1 MSGLPNGDKE
11 KPRGHEPRGLLRQ
24 QVAILQTRNSLTTN
38 PMSGSL
44 NSVGFSGSE
53 WPPDF
58 GIYPILRSLLQRHPT
73 PKCGRLGLEALFRLA
88 LTSCLYFSTLRGVCQ
103 VLLLDLPTSL
113 LAALVGAEPFTVVS
127 LKRTSRLVI
136 KLLLTSIAFLASHV
150 KSTEVRTD

>member
-1 MSGLPNGDKE
+1 
-11 KPRGHEPRGLLRQ
+11 
-24 QVAILQTRNSLTTN
+24 
-38 PMSGSL
+38 
-44 NSVGFSGSE
+44 
-53 WPPDF
+53 
-58 GIYPILRSLLQRHPT
+58 
-73 PKCGRLGLEALFRLA
+73 
-88 LTSCLYFSTLRGVCQ
+88 LYFSTLRGVCQ